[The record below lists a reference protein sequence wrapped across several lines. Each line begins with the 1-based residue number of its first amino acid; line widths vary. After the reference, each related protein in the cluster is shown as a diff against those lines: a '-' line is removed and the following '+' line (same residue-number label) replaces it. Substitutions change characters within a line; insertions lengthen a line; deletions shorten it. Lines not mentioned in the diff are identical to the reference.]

1 MDCFLGTIEAD
12 NACLTT
18 FLEIFKS
25 QSDKINSKNENSRI
39 AQSQFEEF
47 DFQVRI
53 LKDLANKNN
62 DSLTAT
68 YVLFSELLAEI
79 DKEESSEVKK
89 EARVQ
94 QVWHDD
100 VEDKPDRKEL
110 FFPYENGENCRKK
123 SQKSIEVNLENV
135 VDEREF
141 DFREKNNEN

>member
-18 FLEIFKS
+18 FLEKFEA
-25 QSDKINSKNENSRI
+25 QSEKINSNNENSRI
-39 AQSQFEEF
+39 AQSQVEEF
-47 DFQVRI
+47 DLQVRK

-79 DKEESSEVKK
+79 DNEESGEVKK
-89 EARVQ
+89 EARVE

-100 VEDKPDRKEL
+100 VEDKPDRIEL
-110 FFPYENGENCRKK
+110 FFPYENGEKCRKN
-123 SQKSIEVNLENV
+123 SQKSIEVNLENG
-135 VDEREF
+135 VDEKEF
-141 DFREKNNEN
+141 DFRENNNEN